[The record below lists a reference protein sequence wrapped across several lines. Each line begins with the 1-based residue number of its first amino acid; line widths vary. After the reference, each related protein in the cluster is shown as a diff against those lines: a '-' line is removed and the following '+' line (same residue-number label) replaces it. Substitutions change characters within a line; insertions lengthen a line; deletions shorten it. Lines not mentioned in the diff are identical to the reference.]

1 MIFMSASKN
10 NIGSYSWDFDPSKR
24 QPKLLKAW
32 KDFITTGIVST
43 KVVPDY
49 IAESWRRSREY
60 KIDPHRISPKSYLS
74 PEAYDKQIDC
84 SRRIVDLASPIIGNL
99 FESFGAS
106 RYIVSLYDSK
116 GYHLIRLAQPEDL
129 KLREQH
135 GLVVGLCFA
144 ETSVGT
150 TGFSLACRLR
160 RPVRMI
166 GCEHYLELLHHV
178 SGVYAPI
185 INPRTEDVV
194 GVIAVGGTVL
204 VEYPQAE
211 SIVVAASTAI
221 ENLLE
226 LDQAKTETVIY
237 SRSLEMTIDSLED
250 GILVVDHRGNIREMN
265 LAARKIFK
273 LGRGASEKQKVTELP
288 YATFLE
294 DVVNSSLQF
303 ENPEDYQSE
312 IQLGDHAF
320 LVKAKSIRKENDT
333 THGVL
338 IQLKN
343 IRVLSQMLH
352 DITVEQPRYTLD
364 SIVGSSASIS
374 EIKNLARTAARTE
387 APVIIEGESGTG
399 KEMIAQAVH
408 NASIRKRKPFV
419 AVNCAAIPM
428 ELIESIIFGH
438 KKGAFTGAVRTHI
451 GKFELAHEGTLFLD
465 EIADMPKTMQAKML
479 RAIEEGR
486 IERVGGEKPITVD
499 VRIVSASN
507 RNLLEQVQQNLLR
520 QDLFFRL
527 NVFRV
532 TIPPLRERKEDIVD
546 LTHLFVD
553 EFMPIFEKRVSKLSV
568 AYIQCLLDY
577 DWPGNVRELRNAV
590 QYSMAKLKGRK
601 LMPGHLEG
609 FFPGAGEDHP
619 LLKRNTDRS
628 LRLSDFEEKMIREA
642 LELYGGNKTEAARAL
657 GIGRATL
664 YRKLKRCRHKT

>member
-1 MIFMSASKN
+1 MSPTKTT
-10 NIGSYSWDFDPSKR
+10 IESYSWDFDPSKR
-24 QPKLLKAW
+24 QPELLKVW
-32 KDFITTGIVST
+32 KSFVATGKIHPQI
-43 KVVPDY
+43 VPDY
-49 IAESWRRSREY
+49 IAESWQRSREY
-60 KIDPHRISPKSYLS
+60 GIDPHRISPKSYLS
-74 PEAYDKQIDC
+74 PAAYRERVES
-84 SRRIVDLASPIIGNL
+84 SRRIKILASPIIENL

-106 RYIVSLYDSK
+106 RYVVSLYDSK
-116 GYHLIRLAQPEDL
+116 GYHLMRLAQAKDL
-129 KLREQH
+129 LLREQH
-135 GLVVGLCFA
+135 GLVAGLCFD

-160 RPVRMI
+160 RPVRMV
-166 GCEHYLELLHHV
+166 GCEHYLEMLHHV

-185 INPRTEDVV
+185 INPRSNDVV

-250 GILVVDHRGNIREMN
+250 GIVVIDQRGNIREMN
-265 LAARKIFK
+265 LAARQTLMVRQGEAEKKKI
-273 LGRGASEKQKVTELP
+273 TELSNAGP
-288 YATFLE
+288 LVDIMEAA
-294 DVVNSSLQF
+294 LQF
-303 ENPEDYQSE
+303 ENHEDYQSE
-312 IQLGDHAF
+312 IQMGDHSY

-343 IRVLSQMLH
+343 IRDLSQMLH
-352 DITVEQPRYTLD
+352 DITVEQPRYTLG

-374 EIKNLARTAARTE
+374 EIKNIAGTAARTE

-399 KEMIAQAVH
+399 KEMVAQAVH
-408 NASIRKRKPFV
+408 NASIRRRKPFV

-438 KKGAFTGAVRTHI
+438 KKGAFTGAIRTHI

-479 RAIEEGR
+479 RAIEDGR

-507 RNLLEQVQQNLLR
+507 KNLLNQVRQNLFR

-527 NVFRV
+527 NVFRI
-532 TIPPLRERKEDIVD
+532 TIPPLRERREDIVD
-546 LTHLFVD
+546 LARLFVD
-553 EFMPIFEKRVSKLSV
+553 EFMPVFQKRVSKLSA
-568 AYIQCLLDY
+568 AYTQCLLDY
-577 DWPGNVRELRNAV
+577 GWPGNVRELRNAI
-590 QYSMAKLKGRK
+590 QYSMARLSGRT
-601 LMPGHLEG
+601 LMPVHLEG
-609 FFPGAGEDHP
+609 FFPGVGEEHP
-619 LLKRNTDRS
+619 LIERNTAGNLS
-628 LRLSDFEEKMIREA
+628 LSESEEKLIWDA
-642 LELYGGNKTEAARAL
+642 LKLHGGNKTEAAKAL

-664 YRKLKRCRHKT
+664 YRKLRSMQA